1 MYVSRHLLVGCCR
14 GAPLLSGRNVQK
26 IYVGN
31 NPFANIK
38 LFVFK
43 SIPDTRLVFSLV
55 SKCFIYIPKFDI
67 KNDEIICQNI
77 KLWKLIQITSKSATV
92 LTSQ

>member
-1 MYVSRHLLVGCCR
+1 M
-14 GAPLLSGRNVQK
+14 
-26 IYVGN
+26 
-31 NPFANIK
+31 K

-43 SIPDTRLVFSLV
+43 LIPDTRLIFNFV

-67 KNDEIICQNI
+67 KNDEIICQNK
-77 KLWKLIQITSKSATV
+77 KLGKLIQITSKSATV